1 MPTLLFRMP
10 NQAIRVASGR
20 AWLHALPRR
29 LRLYVTP
36 IIPKPRPT
44 AGRGRNLLPS
54 KRYDTGPRRSWPQ
67 VMRHRHPPRGIEAR
81 RGLFVQPGPQARP
94 WRARPQLGET
104 PASIVRPVPGQF
116 AVGGQ
121 QQGGVAAI
129 AGVRDH
135 RRQQRRAQPA
145 PLLRQGHGHLQQE
158 QRPSM
163 GSASANPPGWPSAW
177 LPIAARRPAPGAGH
191 PRARYRPR
199 RPSAWACR
207 RTRGSRALDGGKAG
221 NIGKKSGSD
230 GHGAQSMPQS
240 TAACRRGRR
249 GQPAAAAHP
258 LQSAA
263 SGPGGRIDPHSPMS
277 SNTSSDWGFAQPD
290 CAARPPCCSS

>member
-1 MPTLLFRMP
+1 M
-10 NQAIRVASGR
+10 AAG
-20 AWLHALPRR
+20 HAPSPPAARDR
-29 LRLYVTP
+29 SP
-36 IIPKPRPT
+36 PRPLRP
-44 AGRGRNLLPS
+44 AGPA
-54 KRYDTGPRRSWPQ
+54 GPDHGARAP
-67 VMRHRHPPRGIEAR
+67 AR
-81 RGLFVQPGPQARP
+81 RNPGVDSTARS
-94 WRARPQLGET
+94 R
-104 PASIVRPVPGQF
+104 QF

-135 RRQQRRAQPA
+135 RRQQRRAQPRPCCGKA
-145 PLLRQGHGHLQQE
+145 TDISSRNND
-158 QRPSM
+158 PSM
-163 GSASANPPGWPSAW
+163 GSASANPPGWPSASATHSS
-177 LPIAARRPAPGAGH
+177 PAACAGAGH

-249 GQPAAAAHP
+249 GPTGGSRASPISGFRPRRPHRPAFTHELEHFLRLGLRPA
-258 LQSAA
+258 
-263 SGPGGRIDPHSPMS
+263 R
-277 SNTSSDWGFAQPD
+277 F
-290 CAARPPCCSS
+290 AARPPCCSS